1 MAPRESQKRASLK
14 WDKENMTVLS
24 CKIRKEQAV
33 AFKAHCEIQGST
45 SNTVLKDFVLGC
57 IGEQELGTAPE
68 TPQEALGRPTRA
80 EGISLHPQALK
91 TVQEAAEATGE
102 AVPQFVERAVETQA
116 KWDKSSLALGINP
129 ATGEKLDKEG

>member
-33 AFKAHCEIQGST
+33 AFKAHCENQGST

-57 IGEQELGTAPE
+57 IGEQEPGTAL
-68 TPQEALGRPTRA
+68 EAPRKAAGAPVGG
-80 EGISLHPQALK
+80 EGISLPP
-91 TVQEAAEATGE
+91 G
-102 AVPQFVERAVETQA
+102 P
-116 KWDKSSLALGINP
+116 
-129 ATGEKLDKEG
+129 